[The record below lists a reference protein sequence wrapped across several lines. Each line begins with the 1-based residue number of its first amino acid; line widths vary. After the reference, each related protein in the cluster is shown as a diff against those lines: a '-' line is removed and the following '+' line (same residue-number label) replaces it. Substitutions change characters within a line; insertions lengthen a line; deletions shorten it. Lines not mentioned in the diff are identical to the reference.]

1 MTKIQNPKHWLLNLF
16 EIWNL
21 EFICNLVL
29 VICYFRLIRLKVYTV
44 IVTLQKKTVLVIGVC
59 LAFLMPAISHAENHA
74 LLIGIGN
81 YQQRTL
87 EGPAYDVAALT
98 RILIRHYGFKRK
110 DVRTLVNQEGVKLR
124 ILSEMQRLVQISR
137 PGDRVFIYFSG
148 HGTSRRDDLLSLPLP
163 HASGALVPADFKW
176 DSNQSIETQ
185 VSQLI
190 VGKRDLRPI
199 LAQLDQDR
207 QVLVVFDT
215 CFSGNAVRGIEE
227 PKLAGVDRYIQLDTK
242 RIFSEEQLIGS
253 FAENLKPDEPYPY
266 QNTFY
271 ISASTENETA
281 KDIRTDLL
289 YLYPTVDG
297 NPHGV
302 LTDSLLRVLG
312 GQTPVDTNNDGH
324 WSQIELYQA
333 IRSEVQRRFR
343 QTPQALPKEG
353 VNAVALHNRTFFVRS
368 AGSITTPG
376 EVPVGSKSG
385 IKIRIADDL
394 LDLRRSVS
402 QIEGVKIVEK
412 DPDLVLVKEQED
424 IVLTLPNGHPIS
436 HFTSFESQR
445 VLDRIRRHLSIQ
457 PLIDLNYPKQQF
469 NISLE
474 LNGPHQ
480 KSIIREG
487 ERFGFEI
494 HTEKKVYVL
503 LIDIDPAGAV
513 HVLYPFDNTELQP
526 IAPGLSK
533 ILDGKCRAFWPYG
546 TETLKLFAFL
556 NRPDELETLMGR
568 QDLHPG
574 SPLFETLEKM
584 VGIRNRTILDA
595 PVENDAAQAVLQ
607 ITTYAG
613 GRLEMR
619 R

>member
-1 MTKIQNPKHWLLNLF
+1 MIETFRKTAILVVGIWLVCF
-16 EIWNL
+16 VPG
-21 EFICNLVL
+21 VL
-29 VICYFRLIRLKVYTV
+29 
-44 IVTLQKKTVLVIGVC
+44 
-59 LAFLMPAISHAENHA
+59 HAENHA

-81 YQQRTL
+81 YKQRTL

-98 RILIRHYGFKRK
+98 RVLIEHYDFRRIN
-110 DVRTLVNQEGVKLR
+110 VRTLVNQEAGKFR
-124 ILSEMQRLVQISR
+124 ILSEMQRLVQTSR

-148 HGTSRRDDLLSLPLP
+148 HGTSRWDELLSLPLP

-176 DSNQSIETQ
+176 NSNQSIDTQ

-215 CFSGNAVRGIEE
+215 CFSGNTVRGIGE
-227 PKLAGVDRYIQLDTK
+227 PKSAGVDRYIALDSK
-242 RIFSEEQLIGS
+242 SVFSEEQHIGS

-289 YLYPTVDG
+289 YLYPTIDG

-312 GQTPVDTNNDGH
+312 GQTPVDTNNDGR
-324 WSQIELYQA
+324 WSQIELYKA
-333 IRSEVQRRFR
+333 VRSEVQRRFR

-353 VNAVALHNRTFFVRS
+353 ENAVQLYDRSFFVRS
-368 AGSITTPG
+368 AGSIIPADETPAG
-376 EVPVGSKSG
+376 LKSG
-385 IKIRIADDL
+385 LKIWVADDL
-394 LDLRRSVS
+394 SNLRELVS
-402 QIEGVKIVEK
+402 QIEGVWIVEK
-412 DPDLVLVKEQED
+412 DPDLILVKEQSD
-424 IVLTLPNGHPIS
+424 IVLALPNRHPLCR
-436 HFTSFESQR
+436 FTSFESQR
-445 VLDRIRRHLSIQ
+445 VLDRIRRHVSIQ
-457 PLIDLNYPKQQF
+457 PLIDLSYPKQQF
-469 NISLE
+469 NVSLE
-474 LNGPHQ
+474 LIGPYQ
-480 KSIIREG
+480 KSIIRED

-494 HTEKKVYVL
+494 HTEKAVHVL

-513 HVLYPFDNTELQP
+513 HVLYPFDNTELQA
-526 IAPGLSK
+526 IAPGVRK
-533 ILDGKCRAFWPYG
+533 ILAGKCRALWPFG

-568 QDLHPG
+568 QDLYPG
-574 SPLFETLEKM
+574 SPVFETLEKM
-584 VGIRNRTILDA
+584 VGIRSRTFPDA

-607 ITTYAG
+607 ITTYAA
-613 GRLEMR
+613 GRSDM
-619 R
+619 

>member
-1 MTKIQNPKHWLLNLF
+1 
-16 EIWNL
+16 
-21 EFICNLVL
+21 
-29 VICYFRLIRLKVYTV
+29 
-44 IVTLQKKTVLVIGVC
+44 
-59 LAFLMPAISHAENHA
+59 MPVISHAENHA

-81 YQQRTL
+81 YKQRTL

-98 RILIRHYGFKRK
+98 EVLIKHYDFKRAN
-110 DVRTLVNQEGVKLR
+110 VRKLVNQEAGKFR
-124 ILSEMQRLVQISR
+124 ILSEMQQLVQISR

-148 HGTSRRDDLLSLPLP
+148 HGTSRRDELLSLPLP

-176 DSNQSIETQ
+176 DSNQSIEAQ

-215 CFSGNAVRGIEE
+215 CFSGNTVRGIGE
-227 PKLAGVDRYIQLDTK
+227 PKLAGVSRYIPLDSK
-242 RIFSEEQLIGS
+242 SVFSAEQHIGS
-253 FAENLKPDEPYPY
+253 FAENLQPDEPYPY

-289 YLYPTVDG
+289 YLYPTIDG

-312 GQTPVDTNNDGH
+312 GQTPVDTNNDDR
-324 WSQIELYQA
+324 WSQFELYKA
-333 IRSEVQRRFR
+333 VRSEVQRRFR

-353 VNAVALHNRTFFVRS
+353 ENAVQLHERTFFVRS
-368 AGSITTPG
+368 AGSITPAG
-376 EVPVGSKSG
+376 EMPAGLKSG
-385 IKIRIADDL
+385 IKIRVADNL
-394 LDLRRSVS
+394 SNLRVPVS
-402 QIEGVKIVEK
+402 QIEGVKIVEE
-412 DPDLVLVKEQED
+412 DPDLILAKEQGD
-424 IVLTLPNGHPIS
+424 ILLALPNRHPLCR
-436 HFTSFESQR
+436 FTSFESQR

-457 PLIDLNYPKQQF
+457 PLIDLSYPKQQF
-469 NISLE
+469 NVSLE
-474 LNGPHQ
+474 LIGPYQ

-494 HTEKKVYVL
+494 HTKKAVHVL

-526 IAPGLSK
+526 IAPGVRK
-533 ILDGKCRAFWPYG
+533 ILDGRCRAFWPFG

-568 QDLHPG
+568 QDLYPG
-574 SPLFETLEKM
+574 SPVFETLEKM
-584 VGIRNRTILDA
+584 VGIRSRTFQDA
-595 PVENDAAQAVLQ
+595 PMENDTAQAVLQ

-613 GRLEMR
+613 TDN
-619 R
+619 

>member
-1 MTKIQNPKHWLLNLF
+1 MLGTLRKSTIWAFAIWL
-16 EIWNL
+16 
-21 EFICNLVL
+21 
-29 VICYFRLIRLKVYTV
+29 
-44 IVTLQKKTVLVIGVC
+44 VC
-59 LAFLMPAISHAENHA
+59 HVPAVSHAANHA

-81 YQQRTL
+81 YKQRTL

-98 RILIRHYGFKRK
+98 SVLIEHYDFMKK
-110 DVRTLVNQEGVKLR
+110 NVRTLVNQEAGKFR
-124 ILSEMQRLVQISR
+124 ILAEMQRLVQISR

-148 HGTSRRDDLLSLPLP
+148 HGTSRRDELLSLPLP

-176 DSNQSIETQ
+176 NSNQSIDAQ

-215 CFSGNAVRGIEE
+215 CFSGNTVRGIGE
-227 PKLAGVDRYIQLDTK
+227 PDSAGLDRYIPLDSK
-242 RIFSEEQLIGS
+242 SVFSEEQHIGS
-253 FAENLKPDEPYPY
+253 FSENLKPDEPYPY

-289 YLYPTVDG
+289 YLYPTIDG

-312 GQTPVDTNNDGH
+312 GQTPVDTNNDGR
-324 WSQIELYQA
+324 WSQIELYKA
-333 IRSEVQRRFR
+333 VRSEVQRRFR

-353 VNAVALHNRTFFVRS
+353 DNAVRIYDRSFFVRS
-368 AGSITTPG
+368 AGSLTPAD
-376 EVPVGSKSG
+376 EMPVGSKSG
-385 IKIRIADDL
+385 LKIRVADDL
-394 LDLRRSVS
+394 PNLRALVS
-402 QIEGVKIVEK
+402 QIEGVRIVK
-412 DPDLVLVKEQED
+412 KGPDLILVKEESD
-424 IVLTLPNGHPIS
+424 IVLALPNRHPVCR
-436 HFTSFESQR
+436 FTSFESQR

-457 PLIDLNYPKQQF
+457 PLIDLSYPKQQF
-469 NISLE
+469 NVSLE
-474 LNGPHQ
+474 LIGPYQ
-480 KSIIREG
+480 KSIVREE

-494 HTEKKVYVL
+494 HTEKSVHVL

-526 IAPGLSK
+526 IAPGVRK
-533 ILDGKCRAFWPYG
+533 ILAGKCRAFWPFG

-556 NRPDELETLMGR
+556 NRPDGLETLMGR
-568 QDLHPG
+568 QDLYPG
-574 SPLFETLEKM
+574 SPGFETLEKM
-584 VGIRNRTILDA
+584 VGIRSRAFPDA
-595 PVENDAAQAVLQ
+595 PVGNDAAQAGLQ
-607 ITTYAG
+607 ITTYAA
-613 GRLEMR
+613 GRSDMR
-619 R
+619 RK

>member
-1 MTKIQNPKHWLLNLF
+1 MIETFRKTM
-16 EIWNL
+16 
-21 EFICNLVL
+21 VL
-29 VICYFRLIRLKVYTV
+29 VFGL
-44 IVTLQKKTVLVIGVC
+44 C
-59 LAFLMPAISHAENHA
+59 LACLMSAISNAENHA

-87 EGPAYDVAALT
+87 EGPAHDVAALT
-98 RILIRHYGFKRK
+98 SMLIRDYGFKSK
-110 DVRTLVNQEGVKLR
+110 NVRTLVHQEGVKLR

-148 HGTSRRDDLLSLPLP
+148 HGTSRRDELLSLPLP
-163 HASGALVPADFKW
+163 HASGALVPADFNW

-190 VGKRDLRPI
+190 IGKRDLRPI

-215 CFSGNAVRGIEE
+215 CFSGNTVRGIED
-227 PKLAGVDRYIQLDTK
+227 PNLAGVDRYIPLDTK
-242 RIFSEEQLIGS
+242 RIFSEEQDIGD
-253 FAENLKPDEPYPY
+253 FADNLKPDEPYPY

-302 LTDSLLRVLG
+302 LTDSLLRVLD
-312 GQTPVDTNNDGH
+312 GQTPVDTNNDGR

-333 IRSEVQRRFR
+333 VRSEVQRRFK

-353 VNAVALHNRTFFVRS
+353 ENSVNLHNRTFFVRS
-368 AGSITTPG
+368 AGSITPTG
-376 EVPVGSKSG
+376 EVPLGSKSI
-385 IKIRIADDL
+385 IKIRVADDL
-394 LDLRRSVS
+394 SNLEVSVS
-402 QIEGVKIVEK
+402 QIEGVKIVEQ
-412 DPDLVLVKEQED
+412 DPDLNLLKEQNN
-424 IVLTLPNGHPIS
+424 IVLALPNGHPIS
-436 HFTSFESQR
+436 RFTSFESQR
-445 VLDRIRRHLSIQ
+445 LLDRIRRHLSIQ
-457 PLIDLNYPKQQF
+457 PLIDLTYPKQQF

-474 LNGPHQ
+474 LSGPYQ

-494 HTEKKVYVL
+494 HSEKMVHVL

-526 IAPGLSK
+526 IGPGLSK
-533 ILDGKCRAFWPYG
+533 ILDGKCRAFWPFG

-556 NRPDELETLMGR
+556 NQPDELETLMGR
-568 QDLHPG
+568 QDLQPG

-584 VGIRNRTILDA
+584 VGIRSRTFLDA
-595 PVENDAAQAVLQ
+595 PMENDAAQAVLQ

-613 GRLEMR
+613 DRSELR
-619 R
+619 K

>member
-1 MTKIQNPKHWLLNLF
+1 M
-16 EIWNL
+16 L
-21 EFICNLVL
+21 ET
-29 VICYFRLIRLKVYTV
+29 LKQT
-44 IVTLQKKTVLVIGVC
+44 TVLIIDLCLVC
-59 LAFLMPAISHAENHA
+59 LMPAISNAENHA

-87 EGPAYDVAALT
+87 EGPAHDVEALT
-98 RILIRHYGFKRK
+98 AMLIRHYGFKSNN
-110 DVRTLVNQEGVKLR
+110 VRTLVNQEAGKSR

-137 PGDRVFIYFSG
+137 PGDRVFVYFSG

-163 HASGALVPADFKW
+163 HASGALVPADFNW
-176 DSNQSIETQ
+176 DSNQSIEAQ
-185 VSQLI
+185 VARLI

-215 CFSGNAVRGIEE
+215 CFSGNTVRGIED
-227 PKLAGVDRYIQLDTK
+227 PKLAGVDRYIPLDTK
-242 RIFSEEQLIGS
+242 RIFSEEQDIGS

-302 LTDSLLRVLG
+302 LTDSLLRVLD
-312 GQTPVDTNNDGH
+312 GQTPMDTNNDGR

-333 IRSEVQRRFR
+333 VRSEVQRRFK

-353 VNAVALHNRTFFVRS
+353 ENSVNLHDRTFFVRS
-368 AGSITTPG
+368 AGSIISPG
-376 EVPVGSKSG
+376 EMPIGLKSG
-385 IKIRIADDL
+385 VKIRVAEDL
-394 LDLRRSVS
+394 SALRATVS
-402 QIEGVKIVEK
+402 QIEGVKIVEQN
-412 DPDLVLVKEQED
+412 PDLALVKEQND
-424 IVLTLPNGHPIS
+424 IVLTLPNGHPIGR
-436 HFTSFESQR
+436 FTSFESQR

-457 PLIDLNYPKQQF
+457 PLIDLTYPKQQF

-474 LNGPHQ
+474 LSGPYQ

-494 HTEKKVYVL
+494 HSEKMVHVL

-513 HVLYPFDNTELQP
+513 NVLYPFDNTELQP
-526 IAPGLSK
+526 MGPGSTK
-533 ILDGKCRAFWPYG
+533 ILEGKCRAFWPFG

-556 NRPDELETLMGR
+556 SRPDELETLMGR
-568 QDLHPG
+568 QDLQPG

-584 VGIRNRTILDA
+584 VGIRSRIVLDA

-613 GRLEMR
+613 GRSDMR

>member
-1 MTKIQNPKHWLLNLF
+1 MAERS
-16 EIWNL
+16 EIRKSSIFNFQYSILRWRN
-21 EFICNLVL
+21 
-29 VICYFRLIRLKVYTV
+29 RLRVYTV
-44 IVTLQKKTVLVIGVC
+44 NVTLRKTTVLVIGVYLAC
-59 LAFLMPAISHAENHA
+59 LLPASSHAENHA

-98 RILIRHYGFKRK
+98 TMLIRHYDFKRK
-110 DVRTLVNQEGVKLR
+110 NVRTLVNQEAAKFR
-124 ILSEMQRLVQISR
+124 ILSEMQRLVHISR
-137 PGDRVFIYFSG
+137 PGDRVFIYYSG
-148 HGTSRRDDLLSLPLP
+148 HGTSRRDELLSLPLP

-185 VSQLI
+185 VSRLI

-215 CFSGNAVRGIEE
+215 CFSGNAVRGMGE
-227 PKLAGVDRYIQLDTK
+227 PKLAGVDRYIPLDTK
-242 RIFSEEQLIGS
+242 RIFSEEQDIGS
-253 FAENLKPDEPYPY
+253 FAENLKSDEPYPY

-312 GQTPVDTNNDGH
+312 GQTPVDTNNDGRC
-324 WSQIELYQA
+324 SQIEFYQA
-333 IRSEVQRRFR
+333 VRSEVQRRFR

-353 VNAVALHNRTFFVRS
+353 ENAVDLHNRTFFVRS
-368 AGSITTPG
+368 AGSITLPG

-394 LDLRRSVS
+394 SDLRRSIS

-412 DPDLVLVKEQED
+412 DPDLVLVKEQGD

-457 PLIDLNYPKQQF
+457 PLIDLTYPKQQF

-474 LNGPHQ
+474 LSGPYQ

-494 HTEKKVYVL
+494 HTEKIVHVL

-513 HVLYPFDNTELQP
+513 HVLYPFDNTELQT

-533 ILDGKCRAFWPYG
+533 ILDGKCRAFWPFG

-568 QDLHPG
+568 QDLQPG
-574 SPLFETLEKM
+574 SPLFEILEKM
-584 VGIRNRTILDA
+584 VGIRSRTFLDA

-613 GRLEMR
+613 GRSDM
-619 R
+619 